1 MDYTIKV
8 TTSDLLP
15 VKEAAK
21 EIGCTP
27 DLMYHWIE
35 GGRVIGLR
43 FAGVLSVPVSEVE
56 RVKADS
62 LLIKLRTNELLSIQ
76 NAAKEIGCS
85 RSTMYHWIEV
95 GRIISLLFGGVLYV
109 PISEVKRVKAG
120 PRLAELRQHQ
130 AVFQKAKK
138 EANEDH
144 S

>member
-35 GGRVIGLR
+35 VGRVIGLR

-76 NAAKEIGCS
+76 NAAKDIGCS